1 MFTDA
6 CRTEG
11 GNVKDQPNWFPKVHR
26 MPSEWVMPDHFPDLS
41 YYDEIAI
48 DLETRDPNIKSKG
61 PGYIRKD
68 GEVVGIAVAVEG
80 WCGYYPIAHDTP
92 PNMDKNIVT
101 KWLKDQ
107 CNYHDKNYIFHNAFY
122 DVGWLK
128 AMGVDIKG
136 KIIDTLIAAPLVD
149 ENRFRF
155 DLNSLTKDYLK
166 ESKSET
172 FLREAAKEW
181 NVDPKA
187 ELWKLPASH
196 VGEYAEQDAAV
207 TLRLWHHLR
216 KEITANNL
224 LNIFE
229 LETDLFPVLFDMKQK
244 GVRVDLDKAEK
255 IKNDLW
261 SQEKKLRKEIQK
273 LSGHFVEVWS
283 AASVAKAFDALKIK
297 YDRTPTGQ
305 PKFDKNF
312 LSTHDSPL
320 AKMVVNEREIN
331 KARTTFIDTIVKHS
345 HRGRIHAEIHQMRSD
360 DGGTVTGRFSYSNPN
375 LQQIPA
381 RHAIL
386 GPLIRSIFIP
396 EKDCEWGIFDYSQQE
411 PRIVVHYASMKNFT
425 GADKFVDAYRD
436 DETTDFHKMVS
447 EIADIPRKKAKTI
460 NLGLFYGMGKGKL
473 MSQLGINL
481 EDATEMLANYNERVP
496 FVKQLMN
503 DTMNKAGKKGYLST
517 IEGRRCRF
525 ELYEPTN
532 EWGQKALPF
541 KEAKDEYGEH
551 MIKRAWTY
559 KALNRLIQGSAA
571 DQTKK
576 AMLELSKEGYLAH
589 IQVHDELDFSVATEK
604 DKSRIKEIMEHAVKL
619 EVPSKVDVEC
629 GDSWG
634 KAGD

>member
-1 MFTDA
+1 M
-6 CRTEG
+6 
-11 GNVKDQPNWFPKVHR
+11 K
-26 MPSEWVMPDHFPDLS
+26 SEWVMPDHFPDLVG
-41 YYDEIAI
+41 YDEIAI
-48 DLETRDPNIKSKG
+48 DLETRDPGIKDKG

-80 WCGYYPIAHDTP
+80 WCGYYPIAHDPP

-107 CNYHDKNYIFHNAFY
+107 CSYHDKNYIFHNAFY

-181 NVDPKA
+181 SVDPKA

-576 AMLELSKEGYLAH
+576 AMLELSKEGYLSH

-604 DKSRIKEIMEHAVKL
+604 DKSKIKEIMEHAVKL

-634 KAGD
+634 DAGD